1 MAALL
6 STYTESRDN
15 NFNLLRFLAA
25 GLVLVAHSYPLT
37 GTEGEPRFGGFTL
50 GHVAVDIFFITSGF
64 LVTRSLITRENVPA
78 FTWARIVRIFPA
90 LIVAVL
96 LCAFGV
102 GLAFTSLSTGEF
114 LGDSRVYTF
123 IAKNSAL
130 VLGHIQYDLPGVFT
144 NNPYPDAVNGS
155 LWTLPWE
162 IRMYAI
168 LGAIGILALL
178 FRKDR
183 RTPLLQLIVFCLGA
197 TALIATCIN
206 HYFPFLDNDSHG
218 HGLRLMAFFFMGGA
232 HYVIRNHFKLSH
244 GQAAGI
250 AFALAVGVLDDSKFF
265 YLIYTTWLPYL
276 ILYLAY
282 IPGGPLRLF
291 NKLGD
296 YSYGLYIYAFP
307 VQQIV
312 AHLKPGVGVWEMFC
326 TATAATLILSI
337 ASWYLL
343 EKPML
348 RKKDAYRRFVPAAW
362 R

>member
-1 MAALL
+1 MASPL
-6 STYTESRDN
+6 SHYTDSRDN

-25 GLVLVAHSYPLT
+25 GMVLVAHSFPLT
-37 GTEGEPRFGGFTL
+37 GTGGEPLFGGFTL

-64 LVTRSLITRENVPA
+64 LVTRSLITRGNAVA

-102 GLAFTSLSTGEF
+102 GLAFTTLSTGEF

-123 IAKNSAL
+123 ILKNSTL
-130 VLGHIQYDLPGVFT
+130 ILGNIQYDLPGVFID
-144 NNPYPDAVNGS
+144 NPYPEAVNGS

-162 IRMYAI
+162 IRMYSI
-168 LGAIGILALL
+168 LGAVGLFSLL
-178 FRKDR
+178 FGVNT
-183 RTPLLQLIVFCLGA
+183 RTRLLHQTVVALGIA
-197 TALIATCIN
+197 AIAATCIN
-206 HYFPFLDNDSHG
+206 HYWPFIENKSHG
-218 HGLRLMAFFFMGGA
+218 HGLRLLAFFFIGGA
-232 HYVIRNHFKLSH
+232 FYVLRNRIKLGH
-244 GQAAGI
+244 QQAAVY
-250 AFALAVGVLDDSKFF
+250 ALALALNLDGDRMF
-265 YLIYTTWLPYL
+265 YLLYVLLLPYL

-282 IPGGPLRLF
+282 IPKGPLRLF

-307 VQQIV
+307 VQQII
-312 AHLKPGVGVWEMFC
+312 ASLRPDVGVWEMFF
-326 TATAATLILSI
+326 TATAVTLALAV

-348 RKKDAYRRFVPAAW
+348 RQKDAYRRFVPTAW

>member
-1 MAALL
+1 MGKPL
-6 STYTESRDN
+6 STYTDSRDN

-37 GTEGEPRFGGFTL
+37 GTEGQPLFGGFTL

-64 LVTRSLITRENVPA
+64 LVTRSLITRENVAA
-78 FTWARIVRIFPA
+78 FAWARIVRIFPA

-96 LCAFGV
+96 LCTFGV

-114 LGDSRVYTF
+114 LSDSRVYTF
-123 IAKNSAL
+123 IAKNSTL
-130 VLGHIQYDLPGVFT
+130 VLGNIQYDLPGVFMD
-144 NNPYPDAVNGS
+144 NPYPDAVNGS

-168 LGAIGILALL
+168 LGAIGILSLL
-178 FRKDR
+178 IRKQR
-183 RTPLLQLIVFCLGA
+183 RTPLLYLVVFGLA
-197 TALIATCIN
+197 TAALLATCIN
-206 HYFPFLDNDSHG
+206 HFFPFLDNESHG
-218 HGLRLMAFFFMGGA
+218 DGLRLMAFFFMGGA
-232 HYVIRNHFKLSH
+232 HYVLRNHIKLSH
-244 GQAAGI
+244 WLAAI
-250 AFALAVGVLDDSKFF
+250 IALAFAVAALDSFNFF
-265 YLIYTTWLPYL
+265 YVIYTTWLPYL
-276 ILYLAY
+276 ILYVAY

-312 AHLKPGVGVWEMFC
+312 AHVKPDVGVWEMFF
-326 TATAATLILSI
+326 TATAATLTLSI

-343 EKPML
+343 EKPIL